1 MYIEFFYAYGKR
13 IMAKKES
20 PKEQKDPKA
29 AQPEKAK
36 KEKKEKKDKKGAPLK
51 PGDPGYSAAG
61 KKDGKGVADAAI
73 DRSQLTA
80 DQLTQAQIEE
90 AIKESQ
96 DPSAR
101 LKKVHSPFNVRSCLL
116 NILILVV
123 LTIGIVLLC
132 CYFMLDK
139 ETFNLLVVIR
149 DIFNKFGITKFFRS
163 IGNWFKKIFK

>member
-1 MYIEFFYAYGKR
+1 
-13 IMAKKES
+13 MAKKES
-20 PKEQKDPKA
+20 TQEQKDPKK
-29 AQPEKAK
+29 QKPEKAK
-36 KEKKEKKDKKGAPLK
+36 KDKKNKKGAPLK

-61 KKDGKGVADAAI
+61 GKNGAAIGDANI

-80 DQLTQAQIEE
+80 DQLTQAQIES

-101 LKKVHSPFNVRSCLL
+101 LKKLRSPFNVRSCLL

-132 CYFMLDK
+132 CYLMLDK
-139 ETFNLLVVIR
+139 ETFNLWVVIK
-149 DIFNKFGITKFFRS
+149 DIFNKFGITKFFRT

>member
-1 MYIEFFYAYGKR
+1 
-13 IMAKKES
+13 MAKKES

-36 KEKKEKKDKKGAPLK
+36 KEKSDKKDKKNKKGAPLK

-61 KKDGKGVADAAI
+61 KKGGKGVADTAI

-101 LKKVHSPFNVRSCLL
+101 LKKIRSPFNVRSCLL

-132 CYFMLDK
+132 CYIMLDK
-139 ETFNLLVVIR
+139 ATFNLLVVIK
-149 DIFNKFGITKFFRS
+149 DIFNKFGITKFFRM
-163 IGNWFKKIFK
+163 IGNWFKKVFK